1 MGVMNE
7 SSAITSTNN
16 GEESSAK
23 QKLNEIQN
31 LLKSHIGLN
40 ADR

>member
-7 SSAITSTNN
+7 SSAISCTSNVD
-16 GEESSAK
+16 ESSAK

-31 LLKSHIGLN
+31 LLRKHIGLN

>member
-7 SSAITSTNN
+7 SSAITCTND
-16 GEESSAK
+16 GKESGAK

-31 LLKSHIGLN
+31 LLKTHIGLN

>member
-7 SSAITSTNN
+7 SSAISCTNS

-31 LLKSHIGLN
+31 LLKTHIGLN
-40 ADR
+40 VDR